1 MLESL
6 DTLAPFAVPLA
17 AVLGLV
23 IGSFLNV
30 VIYRTPVMMERGWTQ
45 FAKEHLQ
52 LDLTEEE
59 RQPFNLLKPD
69 SPLPEMP
76 CSGQG
81 MAEYPDCSI

>member
-17 AVLGLV
+17 ARLGLV

-30 VIYRTPVMMERGWTQ
+30 VIYRTPAQAG
-45 FAKEHLQ
+45 F
-52 LDLTEEE
+52 
-59 RQPFNLLKPD
+59 
-69 SPLPEMP
+69 PLPEMP

-81 MAEYPDCSI
+81 MAEYPDCQLFDAWR

>member
-45 FAKEHLQ
+45 FAKEHFQ
-52 LDLTEEE
+52 
-59 RQPFNLLKPD
+59 K
-69 SPLPEMP
+69 
-76 CSGQG
+76 
-81 MAEYPDCSI
+81 

>member
-30 VIYRTPVMMERGWTQ
+30 VIYRTAVMMERGWTQ
-45 FAKEHLQ
+45 FANW
-52 LDLTEEE
+52 LD
-59 RQPFNLLKPD
+59 R
-69 SPLPEMP
+69 
-76 CSGQG
+76 GG
-81 MAEYPDCSI
+81 AAAI

>member
-59 RQPFNLLKPD
+59 RH
-69 SPLPEMP
+69 PLPEMP

-81 MAEYPDCSI
+81 MAEYPDCQLSDARR